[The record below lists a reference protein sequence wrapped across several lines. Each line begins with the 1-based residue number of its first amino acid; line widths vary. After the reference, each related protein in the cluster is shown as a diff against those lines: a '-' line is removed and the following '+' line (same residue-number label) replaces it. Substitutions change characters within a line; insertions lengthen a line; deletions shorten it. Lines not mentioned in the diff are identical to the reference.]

1 MTVPPT
7 NVIFLRFG
15 RLSLAGLVPLM
26 LVAIP
31 GAFLIARGSGP
42 EALTAMFLG
51 CAVGMVSNWFGT
63 VPVALVDDLA
73 GRDAGMA
80 ALLGTALRFLVV
92 LMLAAPLALSGW
104 VARTPFIVWVAIS
117 YLVVLFGETVMLV
130 ILTSNAKRAQ
140 QP

>member
-7 NVIFLRFG
+7 SVIFSRFG

-31 GAFLIARGSGP
+31 GALLVARGSGS

-140 QP
+140 RP

>member
-7 NVIFLRFG
+7 GVIFSRFG

-26 LVAIP
+26 VVVIP
-31 GAFLIARGSGP
+31 GAFLIARGSGS

-140 QP
+140 RP